1 MVCIPKK
8 FFRNFFD
15 VPFRNYCSPNHL
27 VLRSE
32 RMDESAKNQIQD
44 TSSEF
49 AQIWANLNSR
59 QRIYVESRA
68 AGMRKVESARV
79 AGYSHP
85 NVDCSRLEKLPA
97 VKRAIQLAVMPA
109 VRDAELSR
117 KDVLEGFMDAVRAA
131 GTSAELTQA
140 WREIGRVIGAYEP
153 DKVEVNVKI
162 EDLTQQKLQS
172 MSTSELIEL
181 TKQGD
186 VYTVPAENDPLNTEY
201 EALSAALQDP
211 EPIEHG

>member
-1 MVCIPKK
+1 M
-8 FFRNFFD
+8 
-15 VPFRNYCSPNHL
+15 
-27 VLRSE
+27 LRSE